1 MSEEKQ
7 VKKQLLKNMIL
18 NLVTFSIIFTILFFL
33 NLISIFI
40 FWDTYYITKIFA
52 ICLAGGIELGIM
64 SYFIFVIYCFLVISK
79 DYDSD
84 LNRVGAEYQE
94 LLKDFKDN
102 KEFKELKD

>member
-1 MSEEKQ
+1 
-7 VKKQLLKNMIL
+7 
-18 NLVTFSIIFTILFFL
+18 
-33 NLISIFI
+33 
-40 FWDTYYITKIFA
+40 
-52 ICLAGGIELGIM
+52 M